1 MITIKQEKEI
11 KEIQMGKEVTL
22 SVLEYVILFI
32 GVLKSSPKGLSQL
45 RNDFIKLQE
54 TIISKHMYSLC
65 RANSWSSTPS
75 LQSFWLCPVCGH
87 HSFTASLFYDGGCST
102 HHIQKHTD
110 TASRKCSQVSLD
122 KIPIQFHNKIQF

>member
-1 MITIKQEKEI
+1 MLNGEQTQGAPSNFSKRQGHSLFPNPVNKLLEVLVITIKQEKEI

-22 SVLEYVILFI
+22 SVSEYVILFI

-65 RANSWSSTPS
+65 RVNSWSFTPS
-75 LQSFWLCPVCGH
+75 LQSF
-87 HSFTASLFYDGGCST
+87 
-102 HHIQKHTD
+102 
-110 TASRKCSQVSLD
+110 
-122 KIPIQFHNKIQF
+122 